1 MSSWPRDCICPE
13 GAASRGQ
20 ARWVLCH
27 GWSSP
32 ATSAMGCRCSS
43 KAGAVARRQA
53 GKSWPLLDPLPAN
66 LVVHRYLPDLRLRD
80 PRLLDRLPE
89 PALQEAVEV
98 LARVPH
104 VDDREAVV
112 GGAGG
117 MERLTFP

>member
-1 MSSWPRDCICPE
+1 MYACGGCFP
-13 GAASRGQ
+13 GAAMSFF
-20 ARWVLCH
+20 A
-27 GWSSP
+27 SD
-32 ATSAMGCRCSS
+32 
-43 KAGAVARRQA
+43 AGGGAARQA
-53 GKSWPLLDPLPAN
+53 GKSWPLLVPLPAN

-104 VDDREAVV
+104 VDDGKAVV

-117 MERLTFP
+117 MERLAFP